1 MPSKKESIDHRFALV
16 DQEDQLRFPYRKV
29 QIGTQQEGFVIGPD
43 RHGQGVYV
51 DRLEEVIHA
60 VVFEGASAR
69 VTDDPPSAGKGSN
82 SLKLHARRNVKG
94 YVIAAELRHLVRG
107 AKLAPLGTP
116 EDYLQG
122 RHTTGHE
129 PDVVW
134 TSIESSPQSLHDLG
148 KDRLGLHLR
157 GQNWSTIKT
166 LLHDRS
172 AGLAPLTVLIA
183 LSDTDASTSLA
194 GDVVEV
200 QTQVGPSAWVELEN
214 VGPLDSPIRR
224 GDLRNL
230 HTGRALEDG
239 PLQFAPCTL
248 APALMAVL
256 RQRLPAP
263 SPEDR
268 MLGVEARG
276 AEAELADDPLAVGL
290 PETTRRAL
298 ANARV
303 GQGGYRARM
312 LRLWGAKCAATGC
325 AVERVLVASHAQPW
339 ATSSNHARL
348 DEYNGLLLAASVDR
362 LFDAGLIAFR
372 DDGRLLVSDALDYG
386 ALACVGLA
394 RDARVLLKPRH
405 LPYIRQHREIH
416 GFG

>member
-1 MPSKKESIDHRFALV
+1 
-16 DQEDQLRFPYRKV
+16 
-29 QIGTQQEGFVIGPD
+29 
-43 RHGQGVYV
+43 
-51 DRLEEVIHA
+51 
-60 VVFEGASAR
+60 
-69 VTDDPPSAGKGSN
+69 
-82 SLKLHARRNVKG
+82 
-94 YVIAAELRHLVRG
+94 
-107 AKLAPLGTP
+107 
-116 EDYLQG
+116 
-122 RHTTGHE
+122 
-129 PDVVW
+129 
-134 TSIESSPQSLHDLG
+134 
-148 KDRLGLHLR
+148 
-157 GQNWSTIKT
+157 
-166 LLHDRS
+166 
-172 AGLAPLTVLIA
+172 
-183 LSDTDASTSLA
+183 
-194 GDVVEV
+194 
-200 QTQVGPSAWVELEN
+200 
-214 VGPLDSPIRR
+214 
-224 GDLRNL
+224 
-230 HTGRALEDG
+230 
-239 PLQFAPCTL
+239 
-248 APALMAVL
+248 MAVL

-276 AEAELADDPLAVGL
+276 AEAELADDPLAMGL

-339 ATSSNHARL
+339 ATCSNHARL

-372 DDGRLLVSDALDYG
+372 DDGRLLVSDALDDG

-405 LPYIRQHREIH
+405 LPYIRQHRETH